1 MTERSVSGVALIG
14 ALLISLAMASAL
26 RPAHAATTYG
36 AVDIVA
42 AANGGRVVAASGELH
57 DRRGLVDPR
66 WRKESLIDGK
76 RVEGDLIPA
85 DSYGWATDRAPG
97 PRDPAWVI
105 FAFAGDKLRSIGAV
119 RLDPRTED
127 PQAIGRWVRG
137 FAIEVSVTTPDGPWQ
152 RVDSFEL
159 INLARPQEFAFS
171 SPVPAKYVRLL
182 IASNQGSNSSV
193 SLGEFEVFEA
203 LTGDDEVTE
212 VIAGMEAQLS
222 KLRHYAS
229 VHGAGTTVPLTD
241 GLPPGKAS
249 LIAAANGGR
258 VLKVSSEASDE
269 KNQPLPQWRAA
280 NLIDGRVAKPDETPE
295 DGSFGWSSNT
305 APTETKPDWVILEI
319 PTNPGAIIDTALVDP
334 TARDPWSIGRGA
346 KDIEVAVA
354 TESPDGPWTSVGQWQ
369 LPREP
374 KPQLLHFAPTE
385 AKYVRL
391 SVLSN
396 FGSNRYAELG
406 EFGVYR
412 LYPDQNVLDGICLR
426 IGNALTELKKYREGA
441 LQESEA
447 TR

>member
-1 MTERSVSGVALIG
+1 MRKWSVSGLSLIG
-14 ALLISLAMASAL
+14 ALAVTLVTVNA
-26 RPAHAATTYG
+26 PQQAHAATTYG

-42 AANGGRVVAASGELH
+42 AANGGRVVAASSELR
-57 DRRGLVDPR
+57 DRRGGVEPR
-66 WRKESLIDGK
+66 WRKENLIDGK

-85 DSYGWATDRAPG
+85 DSYGWATDGAPG
-97 PRDPAWVI
+97 PRDPAWVV
-105 FAFAGDKLRSIGAV
+105 FAFAGDKLRNIGAV

-137 FAIEVSVTTPDGPWQ
+137 FAIEVSVTTPEGPWQ

-182 IASNQGSNSSV
+182 VTTNQGSNSSV
-193 SLGEFEVFEA
+193 SLGEFEVLEA

-212 VIAGMEAQLS
+212 VISGMEAQLS

-229 VHGAGTTVPLTD
+229 VHGTGTTVPLTD
-241 GLPPGKAS
+241 GLPPYKVS
-249 LIAAANGGR
+249 LIAAANGGH
-258 VLKVSSEASDE
+258 VLRESSEASDE
-269 KNQPLPQWRAA
+269 KNQPLPQWRAT
-280 NLIDGRVAKPDETPE
+280 NLIDARVAKPDEAPG
-295 DGSFGWSSNT
+295 DGSFGWSSNN
-305 APTETKPDWVILEI
+305 APSETKPEWVIFEI
-319 PTNPGAIIDTALVDP
+319 PVDPGALIDTALVDP

-346 KDIEVAVA
+346 KDIEIAVA
-354 TESPDGPWTSVGQWQ
+354 TGGPDGPWMLVGRWQ

-396 FGSNRYAELG
+396 FGSNRYTELG

-412 LYPDQNVLDGICLR
+412 LYPDQNVLDGICSR
-426 IGNALTELKKYREGA
+426 IENALTELKKYREGA
-441 LQESEA
+441 LEQP
-447 TR
+447 RR